1 MTIKKG
7 GSGRAVEEYN
17 GKAADG
23 LAGLLETK
31 IDRIFIRKE
40 KKYYAVHISYLDF
53 VKELDNHVRSQT
65 PSRTKP
71 DGNRGQVLFGT
82 LAKTVSNQT

>member
-23 LAGLLETK
+23 LVGLLE
-31 IDRIFIRKE
+31 
-40 KKYYAVHISYLDF
+40 S
-53 VKELDNHVRSQT
+53 
-65 PSRTKP
+65 
-71 DGNRGQVLFGT
+71 
-82 LAKTVSNQT
+82 

>member
-23 LAGLLETK
+23 LAGLLESK
-31 IDRIFIRKE
+31 NEPKRQLCSIF
-40 KKYYAVHISYLDF
+40 
-53 VKELDNHVRSQT
+53 
-65 PSRTKP
+65 
-71 DGNRGQVLFGT
+71 
-82 LAKTVSNQT
+82 